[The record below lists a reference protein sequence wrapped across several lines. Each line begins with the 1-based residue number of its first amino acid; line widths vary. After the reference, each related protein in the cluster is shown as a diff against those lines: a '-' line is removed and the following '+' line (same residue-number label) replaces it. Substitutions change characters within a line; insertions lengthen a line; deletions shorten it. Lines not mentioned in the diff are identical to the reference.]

1 VEKSNFGKFWLFLE
15 FFGKLTFFE
24 TIPITTIA
32 QNSIKLK
39 EFEEKKKII
48 LRFSGE
54 KSSEKTEMML

>member
-1 VEKSNFGKFWLFLE
+1 MEKKNLENFGKFLE
-15 FFGKLTFFE
+15 FYGKLRFFE

-32 QNSIKLK
+32 QNSRIYK
-39 EFEEKKKII
+39 FEEKKKII